1 MLNWHKWFLNNSFS
15 STLSTFQDKWLRS
28 ESIEKVQFDYEKYKK
43 GVWTVEDYTNSS
55 YLGDL
60 SQEHFFDLL
69 TPKLTEIL
77 RKEIVEYLLINYSFY
92 YHVLNQAG
100 KESQNHIYLQFCRS
114 KITIKYHSTAASEG
128 DNYVKMEIPVEN
140 DNLED
145 YGLSILRRDYM
156 KEPKSYCINIRWV
169 TFVI

>member
-1 MLNWHKWFLNNSFS
+1 MKVYKSILMLNWFFLNNSFS

-55 YLGDL
+55 YIGDL

-77 RKEIVEYLLINYSFY
+77 RKQIVESF
-92 YHVLNQAG
+92 
-100 KESQNHIYLQFCRS
+100 
-114 KITIKYHSTAASEG
+114 
-128 DNYVKMEIPVEN
+128 D
-140 DNLED
+140 
-145 YGLSILRRDYM
+145 
-156 KEPKSYCINIRWV
+156 
-169 TFVI
+169 